1 MKLKTLTII
10 VAILTGVSILS
21 WFFESGPEAPEAD
34 ARVGT
39 SLVDDP
45 TIEKTASVFIRAN
58 GSEITLKSTDTGD
71 SPWLVQE
78 YHDLPVDFKK
88 LSTLV
93 QNLRDA
99 KVMRFASANADRIA
113 KMDFGDSIIE
123 LRDDGGE
130 PLLSVEL
137 GRTLSSG
144 GRFVKFSGEDKAYV
158 ASLSAALDTT
168 PKNWANTALVPVDQA
183 KVTRFEIGF
192 ESDEPLVV
200 TRQNGDSPWASEGL
214 TDDATLNAGAINSL
228 LKQVTGLRFTETAD
242 PDSEKVVHA
251 RDHARTFTLGI
262 DDGSSYTVSI
272 GREPAPP
279 APPPEPT
286 DGDATATPPP
296 APKAGPVFVF
306 VESSDTGSE
315 FNNRMKKL
323 GYEVSEW
330 TFTGMPDNRSAFIT
344 LAAPQQPATATPP
357 IPMPA
362 PETPVE

>member
-1 MKLKTLTII
+1 MKLKTLTIF

-21 WFFESGPEAPEAD
+21 WFFENGAEAPEAD

-39 SLVDDP
+39 PLVDVP
-45 TIEKTASVFIRAN
+45 TIEKTASLFIRAN
-58 GSEITLKSTDTGD
+58 GSEITLKSAVTGE
-71 SPWLVQE
+71 SPWIVQE

-123 LRDDGGE
+123 LRDTAGE

-137 GRTLSSG
+137 GRSLSSG
-144 GRFVKFSGEDKAYV
+144 GRFVKFSGEEKAYL
-158 ASLSAALDTT
+158 ASLSASLDTT
-168 PKNWANTALVPVDQA
+168 PKNWADPALVPVDET

-192 ESDEPLVV
+192 ESDKPLLV
-200 TRQNGDSPWASEGL
+200 TRQNGDSPWASEDLPEG
-214 TDDATLNAGAINSL
+214 ATLNAGAINSL
-228 LKQVTGLRFTETAD
+228 LKQVTGLRFTETTD
-242 PDSEKVVHA
+242 VDSEKVVHA
-251 RDHARTFTLGI
+251 RDHARTFVLGLG
-262 DDGSSYTVSI
+262 DGSSYTVSI

-286 DGDATATPPP
+286 EGDATATPPP

-306 VESSDTGSE
+306 VESSDAGSE

-323 GYEVSEW
+323 GYQVNEW

-344 LAAPQQPATATPP
+344 LTPPQPPATATPP
-357 IPMPA
+357 IPMAA
-362 PETPVE
+362 PETPAE